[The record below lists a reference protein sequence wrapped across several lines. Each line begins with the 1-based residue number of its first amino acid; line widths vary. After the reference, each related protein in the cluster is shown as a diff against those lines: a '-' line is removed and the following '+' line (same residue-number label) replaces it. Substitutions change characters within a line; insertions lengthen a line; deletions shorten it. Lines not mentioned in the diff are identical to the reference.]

1 MGADSRKLLV
11 VSSVGGHLTEV
22 MHLGPLFEGHEVVLV
37 VNEEVQLPDYPFSRV
52 YRIEHAE
59 RDWRQITNLGQ
70 ALAILEQER
79 PDVVLSA
86 GASPAVMFAIA
97 ARLISNARVV
107 FLESA
112 AAVDTPTLT
121 GRLMYPLA
129 DEFYIQWPALK
140 KYFPRGLYYPVVFGD
155 G

>member
-1 MGADSRKLLV
+1 MKLLV
-11 VSSVGGHLTEV
+11 VSSVGGHLTEI
-22 MHLGPLFEGHEVVLV
+22 MHLAPLFGGHEVILV

-59 RDWRQITNLGQ
+59 RDWRQIKNLGQ
-70 ALAILEQER
+70 ALAILEHER

-86 GASPAVMFAIA
+86 GASPAVVFAVA
-97 ARLISNARVV
+97 AKLISNARVV

-112 AAVDTPTLT
+112 AAITVPTLT
-121 GRLMYPLA
+121 GKLMYPLA
-129 DEFYIQWPALK
+129 DEFYFQWPALK
-140 KYFPRGLYYPVVFGD
+140 KHFPRGVYCPVVFGD

>member
-1 MGADSRKLLV
+1 MCADRAKLLI
-11 VSSVGGHLTEV
+11 VSSVGGHLTEI
-22 MHLGPLFEGHEVVLV
+22 MHLAPLFHGHEAVLV

-59 RDWRQITNLGQ
+59 RDWRQVKNLGE
-70 ALAILEQER
+70 ALAILEHER

-86 GASPAVMFAIA
+86 GASPAVMFAVA
-97 ARLISNARVV
+97 AKLISNARIV

-112 AAVDTPTLT
+112 AAINVPTLT

-129 DEFYIQWPALK
+129 DEFYIQWPTLNAR
-140 KYFPRGLYYPVVFGD
+140 FPRAVYCPVVFGD
-155 G
+155 A

>member
-1 MGADSRKLLV
+1 MKLLV
-11 VSSVGGHLTEV
+11 VSSVGGHLTEI
-22 MHLGPLFEGHEVVLV
+22 MHLAPLFEGHEVILV

-59 RDWRQITNLGQ
+59 RDWRQIKNLGQ
-70 ALAILEQER
+70 AFAILERER
-79 PDVVLSA
+79 PDVIISA

-97 ARLISNARVV
+97 AKIVSNARVV

-112 AAVDTPTLT
+112 AAIHAPTLT

-129 DEFYIQWPALK
+129 DAFYFQWPAMQK
-140 KYFPRGLYYPVVFGD
+140 HYARGTYCPVVFGHD
-155 G
+155 